1 MTEERDIQPRD
12 GELNLRDADCI
23 ERALTA
29 PADAQLTD
37 AQQEWREVWGAVPRW
52 LKPVSPDPG
61 TWGRVRAAL
70 CNGPGE
76 AARVP
81 LSAPANDRGWESAVS
96 RWAAVLIV
104 GLLVTATWLGNQ
116 VRIKDERIAQL
127 QRQMHL
133 SLAEPTS
140 SVAVP
145 AVSAAGFG
153 FVTANGV
160 ESCTLEAQ
168 GSAEGARGWLFM
180 GGAEPSCILAVEGL
194 QPLADD
200 QIYRAWF
207 RSQGEAVPLGVVEL
221 VGDSGE
227 TFSQRIPPNIEAVFV
242 TVERAGESA
251 TAPQGPTVLY
261 GDAVVASL

>member
-12 GELNLRDADCI
+12 GGLNLRDADCI

-29 PADAQLTD
+29 PADAQLTH
-37 AQQEWREVWGAVPRW
+37 AQQEWREVWGTVPRW
-52 LKPVSPDPG
+52 LEPVSPEPV
-61 TWGRVRAAL
+61 TWSRVRAAL
-70 CNGPGE
+70 RDDSAE
-76 AARVP
+76 AGSVP
-81 LSAPANDRGWESAVS
+81 ISAPANDRGWENAVS

-104 GLLVTATWLGNQ
+104 GLLVATTWLGNQ

-140 SVAVP
+140 PVAIP

-160 ESCTLEAQ
+160 ESCTLEAR
-168 GSAEGARGWLFM
+168 GGAEGARGWLFM
-180 GGAEPSCILAVEGL
+180 GGEEPSCILAVEGL

-207 RSQGEAVPLGVVEL
+207 RSQGEAVPLGEVEL

-242 TVERAGESA
+242 TVERAGGSTA
-251 TAPQGPTVLY
+251 APQGPTVLY
-261 GDAVVASL
+261 GDAVIASL